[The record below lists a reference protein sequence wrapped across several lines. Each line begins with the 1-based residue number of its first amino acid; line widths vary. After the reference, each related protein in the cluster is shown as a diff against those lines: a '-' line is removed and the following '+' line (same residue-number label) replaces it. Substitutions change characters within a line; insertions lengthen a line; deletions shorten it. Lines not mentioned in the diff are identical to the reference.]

1 MSLVSWRDPER
12 SSLAAFYQVIKCGR
26 VLPVRVENDES
37 GVDVT
42 LPVAVFTFLFGRLQ
56 RPPDQPSYARRPVTN
71 AYATVELLKSSGAL
85 NITGTAIDARL
96 RLVIEGVSRQID
108 AYCNRHF
115 FELSATRKF
124 DTGGGQELLLP
135 DLVSIDANGLKTDDD
150 KDRTFETTW
159 AATDYLEE
167 PANADPA
174 GGHDLSRP
182 LTRISVDAAAG
193 TKSAWPAGR
202 QTVQIS
208 GNWGFWRRLLTAAE
222 TLNEVLDATETGVD
236 VSSRTD
242 IEAGHTI
249 LIGAEQMY
257 VQSYSANTLTVVRG
271 ANGTTTATHSTSA
284 AISVYQYPSPVG
296 EATLLQA
303 ARLWKRKDSPVLGAD
318 HSLDARRVA
327 VLDPDVTSLLSSYR
341 RLGVEV

>member
-1 MSLVSWRDPER
+1 M
-12 SSLAAFYQVIKCGR
+12 
-26 VLPVRVENDES
+26 
-37 GVDVT
+37 
-42 LPVAVFTFLFGRLQ
+42 
-56 RPPDQPSYARRPVTN
+56 TN
-71 AYATVELLKSSGAL
+71 AYATVDLLKSSGAL
-85 NITGTAIDARL
+85 NITGTALDTRL
-96 RLVIEGVSRQID
+96 RLVLEGVSRQID
-108 AYCNRHF
+108 SFCNRHF

-124 DTGGGQELLLP
+124 DSDGGQELLVP

-182 LTRISVDAAAG
+182 LTRISVDADSG

-202 QTVQIS
+202 QTVQIA
-208 GNWGFWRRLLTAAE
+208 GKWGFWRRLLTAAE
-222 TLNEVLDATETGVD
+222 TLNEALDATETDVD

-257 VQSYSANTLTVVRG
+257 VQSYSTNTLTVVRG
-271 ANGTTTATHSTSA
+271 ANGTTAATHSTGA
-284 AISVYQYPSPVG
+284 AISIYEYPSPVG
-296 EATLLQA
+296 EATLLQS
-303 ARLWKRKDSPVLGAD
+303 ARLWKRKDSPVLGTE
-318 HSLDARRVA
+318 HSRRPDAPRVPG
-327 VLDPDVTSLLSSYR
+327 LDPDVTALLSSYR
-341 RLGVEV
+341 RLGVAA